1 MTDEFDFD
9 AEVPE
14 EFMEAEIIE
23 SFPALT
29 TDTDLQPIALN
40 LVPYQVLVA
49 EITKQSK
56 EIVVSDKDSK
66 KTAVELRLLAHKK
79 WKELEDLRTQIR
91 KPLNDRLTEIQNIFK
106 IIQDPLLEA
115 IGVVKGQEGQYE
127 TKLEL
132 ERRRI
137 EAEKREAQRKLQE
150 GIDAEA
156 KRQRDDAAMIAQA
169 AKDALAVEEDPD
181 TRTRLEETIKV
192 EEVAAVAPTPV
203 APEVAAA
210 KREIIRTTAGSSYT
224 RFKWVGV
231 IIDPEKVSREYCE
244 PSQKKINEAVKA
256 GERKIDGVLIKEVP
270 DMVSRV

>member
-1 MTDEFDFD
+1 MTNEFDFD

-14 EFMEAEIIE
+14 EFMEAEIVE

-91 KPLNDRLTEIQNIFK
+91 KPLNDRLAEIQNIFK

-132 ERRRI
+132 ERRHI

-169 AKDALAVEEDPD
+169 AKDALAVEED
-181 TRTRLEETIKV
+181 EETKARLQQTI
-192 EEVAAVAPTPV
+192 EEETAAATAPTPV
-203 APEVAAA
+203 APRVAGE
-210 KREIIRTTAGSSYT
+210 KREITRTAEGISFT
-224 RFKWVGV
+224 RFKWVAR
-231 IIDPEKVSREYCE
+231 IINPDLVPRDCCE
-244 PSQKKINEAVKA
+244 PSQKIINERVKA
-256 GERKIDGVLIKEVP
+256 GERNIPGVEITEEP
-270 DMVSRV
+270 DLVSRV